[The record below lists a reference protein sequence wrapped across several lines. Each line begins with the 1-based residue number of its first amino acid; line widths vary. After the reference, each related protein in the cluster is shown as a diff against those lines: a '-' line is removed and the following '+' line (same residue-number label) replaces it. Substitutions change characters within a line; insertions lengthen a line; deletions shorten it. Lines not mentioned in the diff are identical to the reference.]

1 MQKNDN
7 DMIIAEGK
15 DLFNRV
21 VSIFEQARVNAYQR
35 FATLEVANSTI
46 KKKATLKVEFYR
58 IY

>member
-21 VSIFEQARVNAYQR
+21 VSIFEQARVYVVRAVNSNIVIAYSKR
-35 FATLEVANSTI
+35 LPKICHIGSG
-46 KKKATLKVEFYR
+46 EF
-58 IY
+58 I

>member
-21 VSIFEQARVNAYQR
+21 VSIFEQAQVNAYER
-35 FATLEVANSTI
+35 FATLEVANSYRDI
-46 KKKATLKVEFYR
+46 TLSGGLK
-58 IY
+58 